1 MNVQKALKYSEAF
14 IWKPLS
20 VSGARQGKNQDVL
33 EFKFRRL
40 LNSQHAEPSAGA
52 ASLQKTAI
60 QKQNSVKLYPP
71 PNKLVP
77 AGDLQQLTA
86 VRQA

>member
-1 MNVQKALKYSEAF
+1 MNVQKALKSSEAF

-20 VSGARQGKNQDVL
+20 VSGAPQGKNQDVL

-40 LNSQHAEPSAGA
+40 LNSQHAEPLAGA
-52 ASLQKTAI
+52 APLQKTTI

-77 AGDLQQLTA
+77 SGDLQQLTA